1 VRKLGSTFLLLVLV
15 TTFAMS
21 GVANGSAS
29 DPCGSLSV
37 TTTCGTHAEGAVGDF
52 HGLIA
57 VRGAPWVLNVA
68 GRSGSTPGCGDC
80 TWSIVLACSFDSP
93 SDPGTPLG
101 CTPARGSAGC
111 PGRQL
116 LYRLYL
122 STDAAPDTLEGT
134 LCLGGRVQPV
144 PIGDHAAGDVQ
155 RYLKDVVPP
164 NLDVTTKPKVATL
177 AGLTTY
183 FAAET
188 PSTLRPAP
196 FGGGDITE
204 TITLAPSRADWSWGD
219 GAGSGWAPAATN
231 VTHSYAR
238 GGTAR
243 VDLTTRW
250 GATYTITYQ
259 GRTFGPYDAVGQL
272 TKQQTLTLPVRTS
285 SPTLVSH

>member
-1 VRKLGSTFLLLVLV
+1 MRVAILVL
-15 TTFAMS
+15 A
-21 GVANGSAS
+21 
-29 DPCGSLSV
+29 CLLIGSLSTGSRAYADGCGGPAATDCNGGV
-37 TTTCGTHAEGAVGDF
+37 TANQPAGDF

-57 VRGAPWVLNVA
+57 VTGAPWVLNVA
-68 GRSGSTPGCGDC
+68 GHSGSTPGCGDC
-80 TWSIVLACSFDSP
+80 TWSIVLACSFDAP
-93 SDPGTPLG
+93 SDPGTPIG

-155 RYLKDVVPP
+155 RYLKDVIPP
-164 NLDVTTKPKVATL
+164 NLDITTKPKVATL

-183 FAAET
+183 FAART
-188 PSTLRPAP
+188 PSTLTPAP
-196 FGGGDITE
+196 FGGGEITE
-204 TITLAPSRADWSWGD
+204 TITLAPSRADWRWGD
-219 GAGSGWAPAATN
+219 GAASGWAPAATN
-231 VTHSYAR
+231 VTHAYTR
-238 GGTAR
+238 GGNAQ

-259 GRTFGPYDAVGQL
+259 GQTFGPYDAVGQL
-272 TKQQTLTLPVRTS
+272 TKQQSLTLPVRTS